1 MAATGGRLYPSCAGS
16 GGDHSPGALIYQI
29 VKTRLWW
36 HGSVG
41 RIIKSNDFPKTRKRL
56 QNKGLIIVVNGLV
69 ETCKG
74 NEATSPL
81 QQKKGQE
88 SRTNSCLSFSLQL
101 MLYGMNALHSHCCD
115 SHGLPRGGDRDG
127 RSAHQDHIPD
137 CLRPMPS
144 PRHPRCRSHRHTA

>member
-1 MAATGGRLYPSCAGS
+1 MNGSQVPKIGSFLVEGFRFLEETILYLVVFGGNIPYSQTEVF
-16 GGDHSPGALIYQI
+16 IF
-29 VKTRLWW
+29 T
-36 HGSVG
+36 
-41 RIIKSNDFPKTRKRL
+41 PKTRKRL
-56 QNKGLIIVVNGLV
+56 QNKGLIIVVSGLV

-101 MLYGMNALHSHCCD
+101 MLYGMNALHSHCCN